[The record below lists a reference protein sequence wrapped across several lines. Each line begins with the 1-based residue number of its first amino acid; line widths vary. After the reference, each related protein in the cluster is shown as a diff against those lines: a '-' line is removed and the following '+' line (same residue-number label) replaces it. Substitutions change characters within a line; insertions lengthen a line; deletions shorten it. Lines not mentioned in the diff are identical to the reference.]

1 MDSSSANT
9 PAGAGAN
16 AAASGGVP
24 RVFSVIRALGAVQA
38 EGGRV
43 TQIARS
49 VGLTQAT
56 THRLLQSLMAE
67 GMVEQDERSKLYR
80 LSIDFFALAASAGN
94 PGDLRSICRP
104 VLLRLCASL
113 GDSIFLLAR
122 SGFDAVCLDRSEG
135 PFPIRSF
142 TGDIGG
148 RIALG
153 VGQGALAILAFLP
166 EAEREEV
173 IRFNLSRVREYGV
186 YDEVYLR
193 TEIERVRQ
201 AGYAG
206 RNTGLL
212 EGMAGV
218 AVPILDRE
226 GRAVAALSV
235 GTIADRLKAA
245 KPTPTETALVDQ
257 LKPGQKLLAIF
268 PIIRTARWGA
278 PWTSEVRR
286 RSAQWQRVLDR
297 DKRLSR
303 TLAAP
308 VTEGKPLP
316 KGVRAVLYE
325 RR

>member
-1 MDSSSANT
+1 MPAAVEPIT
-9 PAGAGAN
+9 PPPAS
-16 AAASGGVP
+16 AAASTSGVP
-24 RVFSVIRALGAVQA
+24 RLFSVIRALTAVQA

-43 TQIARS
+43 TQLART

-56 THRLLQSLMAE
+56 THRLLQSLVAE

-80 LSIDFFALAASAGN
+80 LSVDFFALAAQAGN
-94 PGDLRSICRP
+94 PGDLRSLCRP

-113 GDSIFLLAR
+113 GDSIFLLVR

-153 VGQGALAILAFLP
+153 VGQGSLAILAFLP

-173 IRFNLSRVREYGV
+173 IRFNLARLRDYGV

-201 AGYAG
+201 QGYAG

-218 AVPILDRE
+218 AVPICDRE

-235 GTIADRLKAA
+235 GTIADRLNGDRMPTVVELLKREAA
-245 KPTPTETALVDQ
+245 GVAPKIHPFDATLRRPSQSLASAPAAQ
-257 LKPGQKLLAIF
+257 RIPAPG
-268 PIIRTARWGA
+268 
-278 PWTSEVRR
+278 
-286 RSAQWQRVLDR
+286 
-297 DKRLSR
+297 
-303 TLAAP
+303 
-308 VTEGKPLP
+308 
-316 KGVRAVLYE
+316 
-325 RR
+325 

>member
-1 MDSSSANT
+1 MTTTST
-9 PAGAGAN
+9 PT
-16 AAASGGVP
+16 GGVP
-24 RVFSVIRALGAVQA
+24 RAFLVIRALAELQA
-38 EGGRV
+38 DGGRV
-43 TQIARS
+43 TQIARN

-56 THRLLQSLMAE
+56 THRLLQSLVVE
-67 GMVEQDERSKLYR
+67 GVVEQDDRSKLYR
-80 LSIDFFALAASAGN
+80 LSIDFFALAAKAGD
-94 PGDLRSICRP
+94 GGGLRALCRP
-104 VLLRLCASL
+104 ALLRLSASL
-113 GDSIFLLAR
+113 GDSIFLLVR

-193 TEIERVRQ
+193 TEIDKVRLQ
-201 AGYAG
+201 GYAG

-218 AVPILDRE
+218 AVPICDRD

-235 GTIADRLKAA
+235 GTIADRLNTDRMPTVVELLKREAA
-245 KPTPTETALVDQ
+245 GIGPRINPFDATLRRPTQSLASSPAA
-257 LKPGQKLLAIF
+257 QKIER
-268 PIIRTARWGA
+268 P
-278 PWTSEVRR
+278 P
-286 RSAQWQRVLDR
+286 
-297 DKRLSR
+297 
-303 TLAAP
+303 
-308 VTEGKPLP
+308 EG
-316 KGVRAVLYE
+316 
-325 RR
+325 

>member
-1 MDSSSANT
+1 MDIPQESDLET
-9 PAGAGAN
+9 
-16 AAASGGVP
+16 ASTATGGVP
-24 RVFSVIRALGAVQA
+24 RVFAVIRALTTVQA
-38 EGGRV
+38 GGARV
-43 TQIARS
+43 TQLARV

-56 THRLLQSLMAE
+56 THRLLQSLVSE
-67 GMVEQDERSKLYR
+67 GIVEQDERSKLYR
-80 LSIDFFALAASAGN
+80 LSIEFFALAACAGN
-94 PGDLRSICRP
+94 PGDLRTLCRP

-142 TGDIGG
+142 TGDVGG

-153 VGQGALAILAFLP
+153 VGQGSMAILAFLP

-201 AGYAG
+201 LGYAG

-218 AVPILDRE
+218 AVPICDSE

-235 GTIADRLKAA
+235 GTIADRLNAERMPTVVELLKREAA
-245 KPTPTETALVDQ
+245 SISRKIHPFDASLRRPAQSLTGLPIAQRIPTSAVGPPDQ
-257 LKPGQKLLAIF
+257 
-268 PIIRTARWGA
+268 
-278 PWTSEVRR
+278 
-286 RSAQWQRVLDR
+286 
-297 DKRLSR
+297 
-303 TLAAP
+303 
-308 VTEGKPLP
+308 
-316 KGVRAVLYE
+316 
-325 RR
+325 

>member
-1 MDSSSANT
+1 MAT
-9 PAGAGAN
+9 
-16 AAASGGVP
+16 ASIATGGVP
-24 RVFSVIRALGAVQA
+24 RMFSVLKALTAVQA

-43 TQIARS
+43 TQLAQAI
-49 VGLTQAT
+49 GLTQAT
-56 THRLLQSLMAE
+56 THRLLQSLVTE
-67 GMVEQDERSKLYR
+67 GMVEQDERSKRYR
-80 LSIDFFALAASAGN
+80 LSIEFFALAAVAGN
-94 PGDLRSICRP
+94 PGDLRTVCRP

-201 AGYAG
+201 LGYAG
-206 RNTGLL
+206 RSTGLL
-212 EGMAGV
+212 EGMAGL
-218 AVPILDRE
+218 AVPICDRE

-235 GTIADRLKAA
+235 GTISDRLNADRMPTVVELLKREAA
-245 KPTPTETALVDQ
+245 ALSPKIHPFDATLRRPSQSLASAPAAQKIVI
-257 LKPGQKLLAIF
+257 PG
-268 PIIRTARWGA
+268 
-278 PWTSEVRR
+278 
-286 RSAQWQRVLDR
+286 
-297 DKRLSR
+297 
-303 TLAAP
+303 
-308 VTEGKPLP
+308 
-316 KGVRAVLYE
+316 
-325 RR
+325 